1 MRFIIEKDAAQA
13 ILDYLQT
20 KAYREVFSLIPLLI
34 GRGPRNPAGLVPL
47 VDSEPEKEEDDG
59 QGLHD

>member
-20 KAYREVFSLIPLLI
+20 QPYKEVFSLIPLLI
-34 GRGPRNPAGLVPL
+34 ARGPRNPTGLVPL
-47 VDSEPEKEEDDG
+47 GVEEPEKEDG
-59 QGLHD
+59 DGESLHD